1 MRFRV
6 GRVKV
11 YRQLLVACGLFCVS
25 LLGCR
30 SAGPHSVTLRWDPPQ
45 ASPASPATSI
55 VAYNIYRSTT
65 SGRGFVILASGV
77 SGPPFE
83 DRLVTSGRTYY
94 YVVTAVDSKGG
105 ESQFSREARAVI
117 P

>member
-1 MRFRV
+1 MSVRV
-6 GRVKV
+6 GL
-11 YRQLLVACGLFCVS
+11 QLLIVCSLFCVS

-30 SAGPHSVTLRWDPPQ
+30 NAEPHSVTLKWDPPQ
-45 ASPASPATSI
+45 ASPASRGTSI
-55 VAYNIYRSTT
+55 AAYNIYRSTT
-65 SGRGFVILASGV
+65 SGSGYVKLASGV

-83 DRLVTSGRTYY
+83 DRLVTSGRAYY
-94 YVVTAVDSKGG
+94 YVVTSVDSKGG

>member
-1 MRFRV
+1 MRVRV
-6 GRVKV
+6 GL
-11 YRQLLVACGLFCVS
+11 QLLIVCSLFCVS

-30 SAGPHSVTLRWDPPQ
+30 GAEPRSVTLKWDPPQ
-45 ASPASPATSI
+45 ASPATSI
-55 VAYNIYRSTT
+55 AAYNIYRSTT
-65 SGRGFVILASGV
+65 SGNGYVRLASGV

-94 YVVTAVDSKGG
+94 YVVTALDSKGR